1 MRLVVLLV
9 CACFVSLL
17 RAEDGSRLWLR
28 MERNADAAEVRVE
41 RGTKRTATVDI
52 AVRELEDY
60 WKGDGKVVLRVAED
74 GPARDGFSIGRTEK
88 EEMVLTSASGQG
100 LLYAAYGLLRMQQV
114 GDTLGVGLEGMS
126 QYRYMTARTVANSIN
141 RDRNF
146 ITLNR
151 GLMHGVMTDMAVITP
166 DGAMVGYVVGCSER
180 YSVVLPLLNTD
191 FRTSGKIVGDDHFG
205 SISWSGASPYEVDM
219 TELSKYA
226 EIEVGAEVVSSGLS
240 HYFPAD
246 VKIGYVESF
255 ELNDSQT
262 AYDVKIRLA
271 ADMTRLGNVILIENM
286 DFGEMSTL
294 EGEAESGQ
302 SAGMEMQP

>member
-1 MRLVVLLV
+1 MYKLIEFIRRIYVVLLFIV
-9 CACFVSLL
+9 IEAIALNYYAHSSYYTQAKILSYANRVTGSVQSTFFGIKHFFTL
-17 RAEDGSRLWLR
+17 RRENDML
-28 MERNADAAEVRVE
+28 
-41 RGTKRTATVDI
+41 TA
-52 AVRELEDY
+52 
-60 WKGDGKVVLRVAED
+60 RVAELE
-74 GPARDGFSIGRTEK
+74 GRLSAYR
-88 EEMVLTSASGQG
+88 EM
-100 LLYAAYGLLRMQQV
+100 AAAAQTDSLAAAIAA
-114 GDTLGVGLEGMS
+114 DTLGVGLEGMS

-246 VKIGYVESF
+246 VKIGYVESASF
-255 ELNDSQT
+255 DRT
-262 AYDVKIRLA
+262 I
-271 ADMTRLGNVILIENM
+271 
-286 DFGEMSTL
+286 
-294 EGEAESGQ
+294 
-302 SAGMEMQP
+302 AGMQGKKPVLLTPNREPAEGKMFIYLLYSSSVEKKVYVLECRKELLEYLVFAAGRNKFESK